1 MKGIEKSKMVVFHD
15 DFYRAQKVEEYR
27 RKADHHLRVGR
38 AVRSSR
44 IAATRRNSK

>member
-1 MKGIEKSKMVVFHD
+1 MKGIAKSKMVVFHD
-15 DFYRAQKVEEYR
+15 DFYRAQKAEENR
-27 RKADHHLRVGR
+27 RKADHNLRVGR